1 MIPALLQ
8 KTDLITYLSDG
19 GTFYLPA
26 PVAAMLVSAALFAA
40 AGTVLL
46 ISSRHKKGNDK

>member
-8 KTDLITYLSDG
+8 STDIITYLSDG

-26 PVAAMLVSAALFAA
+26 PVTAMLIAAALFAA
-40 AGTVLL
+40 AGVVLI
-46 ISSRHKKGNDK
+46 ISGKEKKGTKK